1 MNSNGFG
8 PSEKKRDRNNPAT
21 EATDNRTNGK
31 RQAELPRNYG
41 HWATLTL
48 VLVSVGFLFSYPYRG
63 EFWGGLISTA
73 CRAGMLA
80 GLADWF
86 AVTALFRRPLG
97 IRPGRILRTEII
109 PRNRERLFE
118 ALADMVENDLLSKKA
133 LKERLAHY
141 NSAAFL
147 LDYLSQPE
155 VLAELSTFLAGLI
168 RDLTGQTEPQALI
181 NFLEELTCEEFLFE
195 DLTPLLVEALNLS
208 EKKGYLELTAAF
220 ANRSLL
226 ALVDSPQLKQA
237 LALWLQKAYQT
248 YEARNTARKLVDTFL
263 PSAGELAAA
272 VQEQLRLF
280 LAGPEAQELLM
291 SWLREY
297 AGELVTSR
305 AARTNLSQTLF
316 DLLRHTPFRAHGPGN
331 GEVSSAKIGTF
342 RTDGDT
348 LKLLI
353 EDVIREIV
361 ITRRNPKWE
370 ANLDSWLKDSLLRFI
385 DTQHAI
391 IGHMVRQNLKPLS
404 NERLV
409 ELIESRA
416 GNDLQMI
423 RINGSVV
430 GSLAGSLIY
439 LVNFLIQQ
447 KW

>member
-1 MNSNGFG
+1 MNH
-8 PSEKKRDRNNPAT
+8 PTDDQVQT
-21 EATDNRTNGK
+21 EIS
-31 RQAELPRNYG
+31 RNYS

-48 VLVSVGFLFSYPYRG
+48 ALVSVGFLVSYPFRAD
-63 EFWGGLISTA
+63 FWGGLISTA

-97 IRPGRILRTEII
+97 IRPGRVLRTEII

-133 LKERLAHY
+133 LKERLTHY

-147 LDYLSQPE
+147 LDYLSQPQI
-155 VLAELSTFLAGLI
+155 LAESSSFLADLA

-181 NFLEELTCEEFLFE
+181 NFLEGLTCEEFLFE

-208 EKKGYLELTAAF
+208 EKKGYVGLMATF

-226 ALVDSPQLKQA
+226 TLVDSPQLKQA

-248 YEARNTARKLVDTFL
+248 YEAGNTARKLVDTFL
-263 PSAGELAAA
+263 PSAGELAADIL
-272 VQEQLRLF
+272 EQLRLF
-280 LAGPEAQELLM
+280 LTGPEAQELLM
-291 SWLREY
+291 SWVREY
-297 AGELVTSR
+297 AGELVSSR
-305 AARTNLSQTLF
+305 AARINLSQSLF
-316 DLLRHTPFRAHGPGN
+316 ELVRHIIGNKLLSSNGTPPQPDTPFGTQGPGN
-331 GEVSSAKIGTF
+331 DKVSSAKIATSM
-342 RTDGDT
+342 TDGDT

-353 EDVIREIV
+353 EDIIREIV
-361 ITRRNPKWE
+361 ITRRNPEWE
-370 ANLDSWLKDSLLRFI
+370 ANLDGWLKDSLLRFI

-391 IGHMVRQNLKPLS
+391 IGRMVRQNLEPLS